1 MAGEP
6 LHPAQLHLVQLR
18 LDLPRL
24 LRAARLS
31 RYHED
36 KLDLGYLVHTFL
48 DSAFGAAAVRPFVIP
63 ALSPTMEGGVG
74 HTSHVEVLGYAETDA
89 EGLTRAAQELASPAH
104 YNVLSEVLTKPMPTV
119 WPEGRALRVGLRVC
133 PTTRGR
139 HPTSGK
145 EVERDA
151 FLAEVTRTN
160 DKDVPLSRERVYTH
174 WLRASLDRAGGVSLV
189 SARLEGF
196 RLVRLLRRT
205 QGEERSHKLPQLP
218 EAWFDLDL
226 EVRDSAAFIELLR
239 RGVGRHRAFGF
250 GMIVL
255 RRAERR

>member
-6 LHPAQLHLVQLR
+6 LHLVQLR

-24 LRAARLS
+24 LRSARLS

-48 DSAFGAAAVRPFVIP
+48 DSAFGAASVRPFVLP
-63 ALSPTMEGGVG
+63 ALAPGMDGASG
-74 HTSHVEVLGYAETDA
+74 HNSSVEVLGYSEIDA
-89 EGLTRAAQELASPAH
+89 EGLTRAAQELAPPEH
-104 YNVLSEVLTKPMPTV
+104 YNALTDVLSKPMPTT

-133 PTTRGR
+133 PTTRRR
-139 HPTSGK
+139 HPVTNK
-145 EVERDA
+145 EVETDA

-160 DKDVPLSRERVYTH
+160 DPNVPLSREAVYTD
-174 WLRASLDRAGGVSLV
+174 WLRAALDRAGGVSLLA
-189 SARLEGF
+189 ARLEGF

-205 QGEERSHKLPQLP
+205 QGEDRSNRLPNYP

-226 EVRDSAAFIELLR
+226 EVQDGAAFTALLR
-239 RGVGRHRAFGF
+239 RGVGRQRAFGF
-250 GMIVL
+250 GMMVL